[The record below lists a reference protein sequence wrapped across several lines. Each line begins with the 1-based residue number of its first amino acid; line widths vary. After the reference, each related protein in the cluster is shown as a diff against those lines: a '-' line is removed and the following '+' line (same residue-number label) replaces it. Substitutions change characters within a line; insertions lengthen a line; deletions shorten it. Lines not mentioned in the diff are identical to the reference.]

1 MGVSLT
7 EAAFNDK
14 LSSSRVKVPQKMK
27 KAVKD
32 ATSGIPNV
40 RAHLRAEATENPIGN
55 DDRVFIRDTY
65 NDGGRW
71 RYIV

>member
-7 EAAFNDK
+7 VAAFNDK
-14 LSSSRVKVPQKMK
+14 LSNSRVKVPQKMK
-27 KAVKD
+27 KAVKEP
-32 ATSGIPNV
+32 TNGSNIV
-40 RAHLRAEATENPIGN
+40 RAHLRAEATENPIGS